1 MPKWGCAKRLSMPDP
16 AQNLDDLWELS
27 ELEQRIAARPI
38 PEDME
43 RLAAKYD
50 QLGWAKEAA
59 KLRQR
64 AIDARANPNGREAVR
79 LIGPFTPVVLLE
91 ILRVLHLTK
100 KTGELLMESSS
111 GMTAA
116 VTLSD
121 GVLIDAQA
129 EDVQPGLPA
138 LRQALSMSGGRYQF
152 LPGTMRVAFQSLPAD
167 SAALLA
173 QLTDEFCGA

>member
-1 MPKWGCAKRLSMPDP
+1 MAEPT
-16 AQNLDDLWELS
+16 QNLDDLWELS

-43 RLAAKYD
+43 RLATKYEL
-50 QLGWAKEAA
+50 LGWTKEAE

-64 AIDARANPNGREAVR
+64 AANARTNPDRREAVR

-100 KTGELLMESSS
+100 KTGELLLESSS

-116 VTLSD
+116 VTVAD
-121 GVLIDAQA
+121 GVLVDAQA
-129 EDVQPGLPA
+129 EDVQPGVAA
-138 LRQALSMSGGRYQF
+138 LRQVLTLSGGRYQF
-152 LPGTMRVAFQSLPAD
+152 LPGTMRIAFQTLPAD
-167 SAALLA
+167 SAALLM
-173 QLTDEFCGA
+173 QLSDEFCGA